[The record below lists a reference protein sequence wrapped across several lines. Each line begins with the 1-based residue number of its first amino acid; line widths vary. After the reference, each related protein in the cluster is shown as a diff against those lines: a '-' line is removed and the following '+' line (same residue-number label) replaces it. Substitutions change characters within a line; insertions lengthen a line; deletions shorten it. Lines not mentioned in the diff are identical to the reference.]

1 MNKILSINDWLPHDA
16 KIELAKAAKNAR
28 LKKGWK
34 RGTLSE
40 KTGIPVPTITRYETT
55 GEISLDKFLRLAFVL
70 GDLDK
75 LKGVFDSEEQVFS
88 SLDEML
94 KVKPEVKRKR
104 GRL

>member
-1 MNKILSINDWLPHDA
+1 MNKILSINDWLPYDA
-16 KIELAKAAKNAR
+16 KSELAKSAKNAR
-28 LKKGWK
+28 LKRGWK

-40 KTGIPVPTITRYETT
+40 KTGIPVSTLTRYETT
-55 GEISLDKFLRLAFVL
+55 GEISLDQFLKLTFVL

-88 SLDEML
+88 SLDEMV

-104 GRL
+104 GTI